1 MNYYIGYAIINKSAF
16 DLIPPKI
23 ISMPDGEGLIT
34 FYKIL
39 MALRKLGVYNHSGLQ
54 ITFNTKEE
62 LKEAEEKL
70 IRFYTT
76 LEVRGKNE

>member
-23 ISMPDGEGLIT
+23 FAMTDGEGLVM

-39 MALRKLGVYNHSGLQ
+39 MAMEKLGVDYHAGLQ
-54 ITFNTKEE
+54 ITFNTPEE
-62 LKEAEEKL
+62 LKSAEKQL
-70 IRFYTT
+70 VRFYTAS
-76 LEVRGKNE
+76 ENKK